1 MLFEATF
8 WSLTS
13 PLLWQPLAI
22 AGSLLIVTTL
32 ILGRQTR
39 KKQKAL
45 LFSAGLLVMYVF
57 SVFVDWR
64 STTLFDVQ
72 LYVGVL
78 MTFLLFV
85 IGAHIII
92 KQLPDHNKKHTSL
105 TRANQ
110 QLALLYST
118 QHPRY
123 SYILAG
129 GVIGLLE
136 PVQYSAHTYT
146 ALLLFRGSYNA
157 SFVAE
162 IFAHIILSLLMS
174 IIILALGYAAVRY
187 ATTRYNRLDN
197 QPLLLMAAGTGLMF
211 IAIALVAIITFTVRL

>member
-8 WSLTS
+8 WPLTS

-22 AGSLLIVTTL
+22 ASSLLIVTTL
-32 ILGRQTR
+32 VLGRQTR
-39 KKQKAL
+39 KKQKTL
-45 LFSAGLLVMYVF
+45 LFSTGLLVMYVL
-57 SVFVDWR
+57 SMFVDWR

-78 MTFLLFV
+78 MAFLLFV
-85 IGAHIII
+85 IGAHVIV

-105 TRANQ
+105 TRTNQ
-110 QLALLYST
+110 RLALLYNT

-123 SYILAG
+123 SYAIV
-129 GVIGLLE
+129 GVIIGLLE
-136 PVQYSAHTYT
+136 PVQYSAQTYN

-157 SFVAE
+157 SFAAE

-174 IIILALGYAAVRY
+174 IIILALGYVTVRY
-187 ATTRYNRLDN
+187 ATTHYSQSSS

-211 IAIALVAIITFTVRL
+211 IAIALVAIIAFTVRL